1 MVEIAVKS
9 VFGVKQASVVVLS
22 VLLSVVYS
30 SPFSEKYPNVSTGQ
44 PLYSEGLVLVFS
56 VTLT

>member
-22 VLLSVVYS
+22 VLLSVVAVHS
-30 SPFSEKYPNVSTGQ
+30 QKNILMSQ
-44 PLYSEGLVLVFS
+44 LVNHSIVRD
-56 VTLT
+56 

>member
-22 VLLSVVYS
+22 VLFS
-30 SPFSEKYPNVSTGQ
+30 SPFSEKYPNDSTGQ
-44 PLYSEGLVLVFS
+44 PFLC
-56 VTLT
+56 VTHSIVREIAYV